1 MSIKIY
7 LENIGASLN
16 LEKKKVLFSNAKSF
30 LDDNM
35 AYGKNF
41 YLNALKSH
49 MSKLKL
55 INKDSSYEKMIT
67 KFNSLKNKDRVLK
80 N

>member
-1 MSIKIY
+1 MQ
-7 LENIGASLN
+7 N
-16 LEKKKVLFSNAKSF
+16 LF

-67 KFNSLKNKDRVLK
+67 KFNSLKKKDRVLK
-80 N
+80 KIDFPIKEV